1 MMNTFETSK
10 QNAIPVSQLWL
21 RHLDKSVLRRS
32 VVVALVLG
40 SILTLTNQ
48 SAAIF
53 GNNSFNQLLFVLAF
67 ITPFVVITLSQLGA
81 IQQVVIDRSFRWTS
95 GDTVNFIDT
104 IIAHNIPL
112 RAVVISLIVG
122 SFSSVII
129 LLYTIL
135 KTGAISQAPLSQ
147 LILSY
152 FLPLVFG
159 AFSQTLTYRRY
170 ADSSSN

>member
-1 MMNTFETSK
+1 MNTLEISK
-10 QNAIPVSQLWL
+10 QNPSPVFQKWL
-21 RHLDKSVLRRS
+21 RHLDKSVLLRS
-32 VVVALVLG
+32 VVVALILG

-53 GNNSFNQLLFVLAF
+53 GDDSFNQLLFTLAF
-67 ITPFVVITLSQLGA
+67 ITPFVVVTLSQLGA
-81 IQQVVIDRSFRWTS
+81 IQQVVVERSFRRTS
-95 GDTVNFIDT
+95 GDAANFIDT
-104 IIAHNIPL
+104 IIAHDIPL
-112 RAVVISLIVG
+112 RAVAISLIVG
-122 SFSSVII
+122 SVSSAII

-135 KTGAISQAPLSQ
+135 QTGDISQAPLSQ

-170 ADSSSN
+170 AGSSAN